1 MANQTSGVTVGSA
14 PNVTNVGGNQFR
26 PSVNY
31 STPVMQP
38 IQRQSVKVE
47 NDDGFSVRDIFS
59 GVKDI
64 ANTYINM
71 KEKEADRAEKAE
83 ERAAKRA
90 KEEAEAAEKAAIND
104 YAKQVNAINV
114 ARNNGHLTQEAA
126 ENRIRALSDDYM
138 SRGFD
143 QSKLKG
149 ARENWDGGITSL
161 TDKLYDNIAA
171 REQKQEFDEI
181 DAFKTTYK
189 VNWGDTKVKS
199 YLDQSKYMKAQLDV
213 LTRAMNTSD
222 PETRKSLFESS
233 INSITDPLTKQ
244 MAVKYQQLVNDP
256 RYIDNAGQA
265 THEFFEVAKAE
276 MKNHLRGQGFLP
288 EEMDI
293 IVGETLKNIGYTREM
308 EMRDEAIVSNT
319 KAVKDATDFIIEDR
333 RGQLIKGIPGLATMA
348 SVKNVLP
355 DSVFQTL
362 GNDVLGGIGNLVSNL
377 VASEG
382 APTNRLG
389 IPSDGSSTAF
399 SVNKM
404 EGQGAIPNGLQA
416 STAAYQGFLQRGYD
430 APWRS
435 AAAKVMANQYVAEA
449 EQNLPPR
456 EMEIAIKNGD
466 YILDILDREQDAGV
480 RQGPADAVKSSQE
493 ALKLKQNPEIDSAI
507 NTLNSGFQT
516 EQLRVDNRT
525 GQLVYTDNGRG
536 KLAGIGFA
544 TDGTDTL
551 QLIEQVNHALPPTQT
566 PEKNAAVL
574 SKAFGRNIPV
584 LGKNE
589 KAITMKDTSL
599 WNIPANLLRG
609 YISTQN
615 ELLGKVMNG
624 NFSQE
629 DAAKLVDNVKGFL
642 GHFGWNGNSDLQNA
656 INSVDKQKGIDNTT
670 ELPQGY
676 GKIDTEYGQ
685 LPYNTNQVSTDPTMV
700 MVETPDGVKS
710 YPNPKADVVTESV
723 EYPKDAQGN
732 IVDPFTGAIVVPAE
746 RTSTSTIK
754 GSSTVSFPM
763 MMFNEEFKSEEE
775 MNKAFDK
782 AEQKESDKFDRGEIS
797 SEQYA
802 KNIDMLEAGREKG
815 KEAFNEEKIKN
826 DLVEQGNID
835 LENRPIVYN
844 KDGSYSIVRSMTAGF
859 DGIYYNI
866 PTVIGDKVVSDEDAI
881 QHFLDTGEHLG
892 AYKTKEAATM
902 AAEKLHQD
910 QSRMY
915 SDKANIGRY
924 GDKDNGS
931 KVAGMSFASIEK
943 TNTNVENK
951 KELQK
956 RLESLLITPKVS
968 ERNGKQNIA
977 DSVDKLKS
985 SSKENYKQYLKDL
998 GYDSKLYDKGA
1009 ERTSFVNK
1017 LIDKNYDKL
1026 DWVKQY
1032 VTKEDLKKWIAHES
1046 GYRADALNTGTD
1058 SGYLVNSFG
1067 LTQIRPSA
1075 FVSSGYTG
1083 DILNPEDSF
1092 EASVIYLKKIAD
1104 IIKKDINSKNKK
1116 GEYTHTT
1123 LRKNV
1128 LNKNGEFD
1136 SESFKKALFNGY
1148 NKGESSF
1155 TSGVKTNENIVNNNY
1170 YKSIKNQTLESFE

>member
-47 NDDGFSVRDIFS
+47 NNDGFSVKDIFS

-71 KEKEADRAEKAE
+71 KEKEADRAERAE
-83 ERAAKRA
+83 VRAAQRA

-104 YAKQVNAINV
+104 YAKQVNAINT

-126 ENRIRALSDDYM
+126 ENRIRALSDEYM

-161 TDKLYDNIAA
+161 TDKLYDNIAT

-189 VNWGDTKVKS
+189 VDWGDTKVKS

-389 IPSDGSSTAF
+389 IPSDSSSTAF

-404 EGQGAIPNGLQA
+404 DGQGAIPNGLQA

-676 GKIDTEYGQ
+676 GMIDTEYGQ
-685 LPYNTNQVSTDPTMV
+685 LPYNTNQVSTDPTKV
-700 MVETPDGVKS
+700 MVETPDGVKA
-710 YPNPKADVVTESV
+710 YPNPKTDVVTESV
-723 EYPKDAQGN
+723 EYPKDAKGN

-782 AEQKESDKFDRGEIS
+782 AEQKESDKFDRGEIT

-815 KEAFNEEKIKN
+815 KEAFNE
-826 DLVEQGNID
+826 
-835 LENRPIVYN
+835 IVGY
-844 KDGSYSIVRSMTAGF
+844 DG
-859 DGIYYNI
+859 
-866 PTVIGDKVVSDEDAI
+866 
-881 QHFLDTGEHLG
+881 
-892 AYKTKEAATM
+892 
-902 AAEKLHQD
+902 
-910 QSRMY
+910 
-915 SDKANIGRY
+915 
-924 GDKDNGS
+924 KDNGS
-931 KVAGMSFASIEK
+931 KVANMSLDSIKE
-943 TNTNVENK
+943 TNTNV
-951 KELQK
+951 KEMQK
-956 RLESLLITPKVS
+956 RLESLLITPKVP

-985 SSKENYKQYLKDL
+985 SSKENYKQYLKGL

-1032 VTKEDLKKWIAHES
+1032 VTKEDLKKWIAYES

-1075 FVSSGYTG
+1075 FVASGYTG

-1116 GEYTHTT
+1116 GGYTHTT

-1155 TSGVKTNENIVNNNY
+1155 TSGVKTNENIVKNNY
-1170 YKSIKNQTLESFE
+1170 YKSMKNQTLESFE

>member
-47 NDDGFSVRDIFS
+47 NNDGFSVRDIFS

-71 KEKEADRAEKAE
+71 KEKEADRAERAE
-83 ERAAKRA
+83 VRAAQRA

-126 ENRIRALSDDYM
+126 ENRIRALSDEYM

-189 VNWGDTKVKS
+189 VDWGDTKVKS
-199 YLDQSKYMKAQLDV
+199 YLNQSKYMKAQLDV

-676 GKIDTEYGQ
+676 GMIDTEYGQ
-685 LPYNTNQVSTDPTMV
+685 LPYNTNQVSTDPTKV
-700 MVETPDGVKS
+700 MVETPDGVKA

-782 AEQKESDKFDRGEIS
+782 AEQKESDKFDRGEIT

-815 KEAFNEEKIKN
+815 KEAFTE
-826 DLVEQGNID
+826 
-835 LENRPIVYN
+835 IVGY
-844 KDGSYSIVRSMTAGF
+844 DG
-859 DGIYYNI
+859 
-866 PTVIGDKVVSDEDAI
+866 
-881 QHFLDTGEHLG
+881 
-892 AYKTKEAATM
+892 
-902 AAEKLHQD
+902 
-910 QSRMY
+910 
-915 SDKANIGRY
+915 
-924 GDKDNGS
+924 KDNGS
-931 KVAGMSFASIEK
+931 KVANMSLDSIKE
-943 TNTNVENK
+943 TNTNV
-951 KELQK
+951 KEMQK
-956 RLESLLITPKVS
+956 RLESLLITQKVP

-985 SSKENYKQYLKDL
+985 SSKENYKQYLKGL

-1032 VTKEDLKKWIAHES
+1032 VTKEDLKKWIAYES

-1075 FVSSGYTG
+1075 FVASGYTG

-1092 EASVIYLKKIAD
+1092 EASVIYLKKIAE

-1128 LNKNGEFD
+1128 LNKNGGFD

-1155 TSGVKTNENIVNNNY
+1155 TSGAKTNENIVNNNY

>member
-47 NDDGFSVRDIFS
+47 NNDGFSVRDIFS

-71 KEKEADRAEKAE
+71 KEKEADRAERAE
-83 ERAAKRA
+83 VRAAQRA

-126 ENRIRALSDDYM
+126 ENRIRALSDEYM

-161 TDKLYDNIAA
+161 TDKLYDNIAT

-189 VNWGDTKVKS
+189 VDWGDTKVKS

-676 GKIDTEYGQ
+676 GMIDTEYGQ
-685 LPYNTNQVSTDPTMV
+685 LPYNTNQVSTDPTKV
-700 MVETPDGVKS
+700 MVETPDGVKA

-782 AEQKESDKFDRGEIS
+782 AEQKESDKFDRGEIT

-815 KEAFNEEKIKN
+815 KEAFTE
-826 DLVEQGNID
+826 
-835 LENRPIVYN
+835 IVGY
-844 KDGSYSIVRSMTAGF
+844 DG
-859 DGIYYNI
+859 
-866 PTVIGDKVVSDEDAI
+866 
-881 QHFLDTGEHLG
+881 
-892 AYKTKEAATM
+892 
-902 AAEKLHQD
+902 
-910 QSRMY
+910 
-915 SDKANIGRY
+915 
-924 GDKDNGS
+924 KDNGS
-931 KVAGMSFASIEK
+931 KVANMSLDSIKE
-943 TNTNVENK
+943 TNTNV
-951 KELQK
+951 KEMQK
-956 RLESLLITPKVS
+956 RLESLLITQKVP

-985 SSKENYKQYLKDL
+985 SSKENYKQYLKGL

-1032 VTKEDLKKWIAHES
+1032 VTKEDLKKWIAYES

-1075 FVSSGYTG
+1075 FVASGYTG

-1155 TSGVKTNENIVNNNY
+1155 TSGAKTNENIVNNNY

>member
-31 STPVMQP
+31 STPKMQP

-47 NDDGFSVRDIFS
+47 NNDGFSVRDIFS

-71 KEKEADRAEKAE
+71 KEKEADRAERAE
-83 ERAAKRA
+83 VRAAQRA

-126 ENRIRALSDDYM
+126 ENRIRALSDEYM

-189 VNWGDTKVKS
+189 VDWGDTKVKS
-199 YLDQSKYMKAQLDV
+199 YLNQSKYMKAQLDV

-389 IPSDGSSTAF
+389 IPSDSSSTAF

-656 INSVDKQKGIDNTT
+656 INSVDKQKGIDNTA

-676 GKIDTEYGQ
+676 GMIDTEYGQ
-685 LPYNTNQVSTDPTMV
+685 LPYNTNQVSTDPTKV
-700 MVETPDGVKS
+700 MVETPDGVKA

-782 AEQKESDKFDRGEIS
+782 AEQKESDKFDRGEIT

-815 KEAFNEEKIKN
+815 KEAFTE
-826 DLVEQGNID
+826 
-835 LENRPIVYN
+835 IVGY
-844 KDGSYSIVRSMTAGF
+844 DG
-859 DGIYYNI
+859 
-866 PTVIGDKVVSDEDAI
+866 
-881 QHFLDTGEHLG
+881 
-892 AYKTKEAATM
+892 
-902 AAEKLHQD
+902 
-910 QSRMY
+910 
-915 SDKANIGRY
+915 
-924 GDKDNGS
+924 KDNGS
-931 KVAGMSFASIEK
+931 KVANMSLDSIKE
-943 TNTNVENK
+943 TNTNV
-951 KELQK
+951 KEMQK
-956 RLESLLITPKVS
+956 RLESLLITPKVTA
-968 ERNGKQNIA
+968 RNGKQNIA
-977 DSVDKLKS
+977 DSVSKLKS
-985 SSKENYKQYLKDL
+985 SSKENYKQYLKGL

-1032 VTKEDLKKWIAHES
+1032 VTKEDLKKWIAYES

-1075 FVSSGYTG
+1075 FVASGYTG

-1116 GEYTHTT
+1116 GGYTHTT

-1128 LNKNGEFD
+1128 LNKNGGFD

>member
-31 STPVMQP
+31 STPKMQP
-38 IQRQSVKVE
+38 IQRQSVEVK
-47 NDDGFSVRDIFS
+47 NDDGFSVRDIFG

-71 KEKEADRAEKAE
+71 KEREADRAERAE
-83 ERAAKRA
+83 VRAAKRA

-161 TDKLYDNIAA
+161 TDKLYDNIAV

-189 VNWGDTKVKS
+189 VDWGDTKVKS

-222 PETRKSLFESS
+222 PETRKTLFESS

-308 EMRDEAIVSNT
+308 ELRDEAIVSNT

-449 EQNLPPR
+449 GQNLPPR

-656 INSVDKQKGIDNTT
+656 INSVDKQKGINKTA

-676 GKIDTEYGQ
+676 GMIDTEYGQ
-685 LPYNTNQVSTDPTMV
+685 LPYDMNQVSTDPTMV
-700 MVETPDGVKS
+700 MVETPDGVKA

-782 AEQKESDKFDRGEIS
+782 AEQKEQDKLDRGEITG
-797 SEQYA
+797 EQFA

-815 KEAFNEEKIKN
+815 KEAFNE
-826 DLVEQGNID
+826 
-835 LENRPIVYN
+835 IVGY
-844 KDGSYSIVRSMTAGF
+844 DG
-859 DGIYYNI
+859 
-866 PTVIGDKVVSDEDAI
+866 
-881 QHFLDTGEHLG
+881 
-892 AYKTKEAATM
+892 
-902 AAEKLHQD
+902 
-910 QSRMY
+910 
-915 SDKANIGRY
+915 
-924 GDKDNGS
+924 KDNGS
-931 KVAGMSFASIEK
+931 KVANMSLDSIK
-943 TNTNVENK
+943 GTNTNV
-951 KELQK
+951 KEMQK

-968 ERNGKQNIA
+968 NKNIG
-977 DSVDKLKS
+977 DTIDKLKS
-985 SSKENYKQYLKDL
+985 SSKENYKQYLNSL
-998 GYDSKLYDKGA
+998 GYDNKLYDKGA

-1032 VTKEDLKKWIAHES
+1032 VTKEDLKKWVAYES

-1058 SGYLVNSFG
+1058 SGYFVNSFG

-1116 GEYTHTT
+1116 GGYTHTT

-1148 NKGESSF
+1148 NQGESSF
-1155 TSGVKTNENIVNNNY
+1155 TSGVKTTENIVNNNY

>member
-31 STPVMQP
+31 STPTMQP

-71 KEKEADRAEKAE
+71 KEREADRAEKAE
-83 ERAAKRA
+83 ARAAQRA

-104 YAKQVNAINV
+104 YAKKVNAINV

-126 ENRIRALSDDYM
+126 ENRIRALSDEYM

-161 TDKLYDNIAA
+161 TDKLYDNVAA

-189 VNWGDTKVKS
+189 VDWGDTKVKS
-199 YLDQSKYMKAQLDV
+199 YLNQSKYMKAQLDV

-222 PETRKSLFESS
+222 PEARKTLFESS

-256 RYIDNAGQA
+256 RYVDNAGQA

-389 IPSDGSSTAF
+389 IPSDSSSTAF

-493 ALKLKQNPEIDSAI
+493 ALKLKQNTEIDSAI

-599 WNIPANLLRG
+599 WNVPANLLRG

-642 GHFGWNGNSDLQNA
+642 GHFGWNGNADLQDA
-656 INSVDKQKGIDNTT
+656 INSVNKQKGTGDTT
-670 ELPQGY
+670 ELPHGY
-676 GKIDTEYGQ
+676 DMIDTEYGQ
-685 LPYNTNQVSTDPTMV
+685 LPYNMNQVSTDPTMV
-700 MVETPDGVKS
+700 MVETPDGVKA

-782 AEQKESDKFDRGEIS
+782 AEQKEQDKYDRGEIS
-797 SEQYA
+797 GEQFA
-802 KNIDMLEAGREKG
+802 KNVDMLEAGREKG
-815 KEAFNEEKIKN
+815 KEAFNE
-826 DLVEQGNID
+826 
-835 LENRPIVYN
+835 IVGY
-844 KDGSYSIVRSMTAGF
+844 D
-859 DGIYYNI
+859 
-866 PTVIGDKVVSDEDAI
+866 
-881 QHFLDTGEHLG
+881 
-892 AYKTKEAATM
+892 
-902 AAEKLHQD
+902 
-910 QSRMY
+910 
-915 SDKANIGRY
+915 
-924 GDKDNGS
+924 DKDNGS
-931 KVAGMSFASIEK
+931 KVANMSLASIK
-943 TNTNVENK
+943 KINTNVENK

-956 RLESLLITPKVS
+956 RLESLLITPKVPV
-968 ERNGKQNIA
+968 RNGKQNIA
-977 DSVDKLKS
+977 DSISKLKS
-985 SSKENYKQYLKDL
+985 SSKENYKQYLNSL

-1009 ERTSFVNK
+1009 ERTSFVNR

-1032 VTKEDLKKWIAHES
+1032 VTKEDLKKWIAQES

-1058 SGYLVNSFG
+1058 SGYFVNSFG

-1075 FVSSGYTG
+1075 FVASGYTG

-1128 LNKNGEFD
+1128 LNKNGVFD

-1148 NKGESSF
+1148 NQGESSF
-1155 TSGVKTNENIVNNNY
+1155 TSGAKTTENIVNNNY
-1170 YKSIKNQTLESFE
+1170 YKNIKNQTLESFE

>member
-31 STPVMQP
+31 STPKMQP

-47 NDDGFSVRDIFS
+47 NNDGFSVRDIFS

-71 KEKEADRAEKAE
+71 KEKEADRAERAE
-83 ERAAKRA
+83 VRAAQRA

-126 ENRIRALSDDYM
+126 ENRIRALSDEYM

-189 VNWGDTKVKS
+189 VDWGDTKVKS

-676 GKIDTEYGQ
+676 GMIDTEYGQ
-685 LPYNTNQVSTDPTMV
+685 LPYNTNQVSTDPTKV
-700 MVETPDGVKS
+700 MVETPDGVKA

-782 AEQKESDKFDRGEIS
+782 AEQKESDKFDRGEIT

-815 KEAFNEEKIKN
+815 KEAFTE
-826 DLVEQGNID
+826 
-835 LENRPIVYN
+835 IVGY
-844 KDGSYSIVRSMTAGF
+844 DG
-859 DGIYYNI
+859 
-866 PTVIGDKVVSDEDAI
+866 
-881 QHFLDTGEHLG
+881 
-892 AYKTKEAATM
+892 
-902 AAEKLHQD
+902 
-910 QSRMY
+910 
-915 SDKANIGRY
+915 
-924 GDKDNGS
+924 KDNGS
-931 KVAGMSFASIEK
+931 KVANMSLDSIKE
-943 TNTNVENK
+943 TNTNV
-951 KELQK
+951 KEMQK
-956 RLESLLITPKVS
+956 RLESLLITPKVTA
-968 ERNGKQNIA
+968 RNGKQNIA
-977 DSVDKLKS
+977 DSVSKLKS
-985 SSKENYKQYLKDL
+985 SSKENYKQYLKGL

-1032 VTKEDLKKWIAHES
+1032 VTKEDLKKWIAYES

-1075 FVSSGYTG
+1075 FVASGFTG

-1116 GEYTHTT
+1116 GGYTHTT

>member
-47 NDDGFSVRDIFS
+47 NNDGFSVKDIFS

-71 KEKEADRAEKAE
+71 KEKEADRAERAE
-83 ERAAKRA
+83 VRAAQRA

-104 YAKQVNAINV
+104 YAKQVNAINT
-114 ARNNGHLTQEAA
+114 ARNNGHLTLEAA

-149 ARENWDGGITSL
+149 ARANWDGGITSL
-161 TDKLYDNIAA
+161 TDKLYDNIAT

-189 VNWGDTKVKS
+189 VDWGDTKVKS

-389 IPSDGSSTAF
+389 IPSDSSSTAF

-404 EGQGAIPNGLQA
+404 DGQGAIPNGLQA

-676 GKIDTEYGQ
+676 GMIDTEYGQ
-685 LPYNTNQVSTDPTMV
+685 LPYNTNQVSTDPTKV
-700 MVETPDGVKS
+700 MVETPDGVKA
-710 YPNPKADVVTESV
+710 YPNPKTDVVTESV
-723 EYPKDAQGN
+723 EYPKDAKGN

-782 AEQKESDKFDRGEIS
+782 AEQKESDKFDRGEIT

-815 KEAFNEEKIKN
+815 KEAFNE
-826 DLVEQGNID
+826 
-835 LENRPIVYN
+835 IVGY
-844 KDGSYSIVRSMTAGF
+844 DG
-859 DGIYYNI
+859 
-866 PTVIGDKVVSDEDAI
+866 
-881 QHFLDTGEHLG
+881 
-892 AYKTKEAATM
+892 
-902 AAEKLHQD
+902 
-910 QSRMY
+910 
-915 SDKANIGRY
+915 
-924 GDKDNGS
+924 KDNGS
-931 KVAGMSFASIEK
+931 KVANMSLDSIKE
-943 TNTNVENK
+943 TNTNV

-956 RLESLLITPKVS
+956 RLESLLITPKVP

-985 SSKENYKQYLKDL
+985 SSKENYKQYLKGL

-1032 VTKEDLKKWIAHES
+1032 VTKEDLKKWIAYES

-1075 FVSSGYTG
+1075 FVASGYTG

-1116 GEYTHTT
+1116 GGYTHTT

-1170 YKSIKNQTLESFE
+1170 YKSVKNQTLESFE

>member
-1 MANQTSGVTVGSA
+1 MANQTSEVTVGSA

-31 STPVMQP
+31 GTPVMQP

-47 NDDGFSVRDIFS
+47 NDDGFSVRDIFN
-59 GVKDI
+59 GVKDF

-71 KEKEADRAEKAE
+71 KDKEADRAEKAE

-90 KEEAEAAEKAAIND
+90 KEKAEAAEKAAIND
-104 YAKQVNAINV
+104 YAKQVNAINT

-138 SRGFD
+138 TRGFD

-181 DAFKTTYK
+181 DAFKTAYK
-189 VNWGDTKVKS
+189 VDWGDTKVKS
-199 YLDQSKYMKAQLDV
+199 YLNQSKYMKAQLDV

-222 PETRKSLFESS
+222 PEARKTLFESS

-348 SVKNVLP
+348 SVKNVLS

-389 IPSDGSSTAF
+389 IPSDSSSTTF
-399 SVNKM
+399 NVNKM
-404 EGQGAIPNGLQA
+404 NGQGAIPNGLQA

-449 EQNLPPR
+449 GQNLPPR

-480 RQGPADAVKSSQE
+480 RQGPVDAVKSSQE

-599 WNIPANLLRG
+599 WNVPANLLRG

-642 GHFGWNGNSDLQNA
+642 GHFGWNGNSDLQDA
-656 INSVDKQKGIDNTT
+656 INSVDKQKGTGDTT

-676 GKIDTEYGQ
+676 GMIDTEYGQ
-685 LPYNTNQVSTDPTMV
+685 LPYDTNQLSTDPTMV
-700 MVETPDGVKS
+700 MVETPDGVKA

-732 IVDPFTGAIVVPAE
+732 IINPFTGKIVVPAE

-754 GSSTVSFPM
+754 SSYTVSFPM

-782 AEQKESDKFDRGEIS
+782 AEQKESDKFDRGEIT

-815 KEAFNEEKIKN
+815 KEAFNE
-826 DLVEQGNID
+826 
-835 LENRPIVYN
+835 IVGY
-844 KDGSYSIVRSMTAGF
+844 D
-859 DGIYYNI
+859 
-866 PTVIGDKVVSDEDAI
+866 
-881 QHFLDTGEHLG
+881 
-892 AYKTKEAATM
+892 
-902 AAEKLHQD
+902 
-910 QSRMY
+910 
-915 SDKANIGRY
+915 
-924 GDKDNGS
+924 DKDNGS
-931 KVAGMSFASIEK
+931 KVANMSLASVKEI
-943 TNTNVENK
+943 NTNVENK

-968 ERNGKQNIA
+968 TRNGKQNIA
-977 DSVDKLKS
+977 DSISKLKS
-985 SSKENYKQYLKDL
+985 SSKENYEQYLKGL

-1009 ERTSFVNK
+1009 ERTSFVNR

-1032 VTKEDLKKWIAHES
+1032 VTKEDLKKWVAQES

-1058 SGYLVNSFG
+1058 GDYFVNSFG

-1075 FVSSGYTG
+1075 FVASGYTG

-1092 EASVIYLKKIAD
+1092 EASIIYLKKIAD

-1116 GEYTHTT
+1116 GGYTHTT

-1128 LNKNGEFD
+1128 LNKNGVFD

-1155 TSGVKTNENIVNNNY
+1155 TSGAKTIKDIVNNNY
-1170 YKSIKNQTLESFE
+1170 YKNIKNQTLESFE